1 MKRVLQMAMKDLKL
15 LTRDKV
21 GLFFM
26 LGFPIVMGIF
36 FGYVMGNVGQSGT
49 TKLKI
54 AIIDEDNSPMSEKFV
69 SAIENIDTL
78 AVTKL
83 DRTTARDRVR
93 TGTLLAMVAIPEGF
107 GETAGIMW
115 ADPPPLEIGLD
126 PSRAAESAM
135 LEGMIMQSMGELI
148 GARFQDPDG
157 MKGFLSDVKEN
168 IANDDS
174 VSPVRKAL
182 LTTMMGSFDSMFDS
196 LKEVQ
201 ESDGGTEGGPLA
213 GGMQFANIKR
223 LDVTRQKSGN
233 SELLKNVRS
242 RWDISFPQ
250 SMVWGVL
257 GCVAGFATLTVRE
270 RTLGTLTRLQ
280 VAPVARWQILAGKGV
295 GCFIAVVSVI
305 IMLMLV
311 GTALGM
317 RPRSW
322 PFLVMAA
329 VCTAFCFVGIMML
342 LSLLGKTEQA
352 TGGAAWGACTVMAM
366 FGGGMIPAAF
376 MPDFMK
382 TLSNFD
388 PVKWAVVSVE
398 GAVWRGFTFQEML
411 MPCGIL
417 LAVGAVSQCLG
428 SWLISRQTA

>member
-83 DRTTARDRVR
+83 DRTAARDRVR
-93 TGTLLAMVAIPEGF
+93 TGTLLAMVAVPEGF

-157 MKGFLSDVKEN
+157 MKGFLSDGKE
-168 IANDDS
+168 
-174 VSPVRKAL
+174 
-182 LTTMMGSFDSMFDS
+182 
-196 LKEVQ
+196 
-201 ESDGGTEGGPLA
+201 
-213 GGMQFANIKR
+213 
-223 LDVTRQKSGN
+223 
-233 SELLKNVRS
+233 
-242 RWDISFPQ
+242 
-250 SMVWGVL
+250 
-257 GCVAGFATLTVRE
+257 
-270 RTLGTLTRLQ
+270 
-280 VAPVARWQILAGKGV
+280 
-295 GCFIAVVSVI
+295 
-305 IMLMLV
+305 
-311 GTALGM
+311 
-317 RPRSW
+317 
-322 PFLVMAA
+322 
-329 VCTAFCFVGIMML
+329 
-342 LSLLGKTEQA
+342 LSL
-352 TGGAAWGACTVMAM
+352 
-366 FGGGMIPAAF
+366 IH
-376 MPDFMK
+376 
-382 TLSNFD
+382 
-388 PVKWAVVSVE
+388 
-398 GAVWRGFTFQEML
+398 
-411 MPCGIL
+411 I
-417 LAVGAVSQCLG
+417 
-428 SWLISRQTA
+428 